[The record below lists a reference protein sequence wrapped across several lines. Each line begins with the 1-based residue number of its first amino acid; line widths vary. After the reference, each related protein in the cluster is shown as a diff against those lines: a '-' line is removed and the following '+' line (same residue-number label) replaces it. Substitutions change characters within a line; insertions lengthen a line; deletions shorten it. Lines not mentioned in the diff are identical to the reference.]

1 MTGDDRNYC
10 YLSGSEIKW
19 HEDTNDFSI
28 VTHIKNSPINGHWE
42 PITETEYTSLP
53 SNIKVRKKEETR
65 DKINFYYVWDTIGRM
80 RGNSHYKEDRWR
92 IQIPSVT
99 LIQSN
104 EYNNETMTIS

>member
-53 SNIKVRKKEETR
+53 SNIKVRKKEEY
-65 DKINFYYVWDTIGRM
+65 KKEKKKGR
-80 RGNSHYKEDRWR
+80 RKNAKRKKLLH
-92 IQIPSVT
+92 
-99 LIQSN
+99 
-104 EYNNETMTIS
+104 